1 MGAWSALAADWVGF
15 PIPVKPL
22 KGETLR
28 MRPNREFPVSVWR
41 PSGGTAFQRKDGTI
55 SIGATGTN
63 RFADLNESIVRLAD
77 DQEPTEEAAA
87 DVVRKAVYVV
97 PELESAD
104 VVYHLAGPRPLSA
117 DAMPIIGAIP
127 GLVGA
132 YVATG
137 HRNKGL
143 HLSAVTAHVIRDLVT
158 GATPTTKSDLTR
170 FAPERFADREV
181 EFDVAGV
188 TRRPA

>member
-1 MGAWSALAADWVGF
+1 MRPERSF
-15 PIPVKPL
+15 PI
-22 KGETLR
+22 
-28 MRPNREFPVSVWR
+28 SIWR

-63 RFADLNESIVRLAD
+63 RFADLKESIVQLAD
-77 DQEPTEEAAA
+77 DQEPTEEGAN
-87 DVVRKAVYVV
+87 DVIRKAVYVV
-97 PELESAD
+97 PELQEAE

-117 DAMPIIGAIP
+117 DAMPIIGALP
-127 GLVGA
+127 SLDGA
-132 YVATG
+132 FVATG

-143 HLSAVTAHVIRDLVT
+143 HLSAITAQVIRDLVAGSAPST
-158 GATPTTKSDLTR
+158 RSDLTR
-170 FAPERFADREV
+170 FLPERFANREV